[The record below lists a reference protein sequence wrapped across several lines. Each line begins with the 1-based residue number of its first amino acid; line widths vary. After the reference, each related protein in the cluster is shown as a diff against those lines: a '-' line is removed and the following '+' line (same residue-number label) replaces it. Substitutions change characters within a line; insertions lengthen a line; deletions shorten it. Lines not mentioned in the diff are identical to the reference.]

1 MNWLQAVLCTFL
13 GRAFPGMCICLF
25 ETFFHF
31 PSPSAPKG
39 CLASHSAGL
48 CFLLCKRQGS
58 NSCWR
63 PQGEGA
69 AGAGTSPVR
78 WDGPGTSQTNRDLQ
92 SWCLVWFNFQTLKVG
107 FSLHVTG
114 SFWNSK
120 TPSDL
125 AVNGKKQ
132 RHHLWMCPNDSWLLR
147 THLEMEED
155 EDGRAKGTNP
165 MLEVSLPISLAGHG
179 VEGAT
184 WAGIT
189 PQLWQ
194 TLFILNHHLMRNP
207 FISSLRDSSSQLPFL
222 LGVFSNTE
230 AQVVSNMAGAPG
242 FQPKIQSLIIIMATQ
257 AASEESRRNPGA
269 EAVTEKSVPK
279 RLCHRNIHPPRYLE
293 ADVCIQTQHFT
304 SVHTLIW
311 FPGLPH
317 LNLMFLPPKRHP
329 SHLRAGEKKA

>member
-230 AQVVSNMAGAPG
+230 AQVVSNMAGVPRIPTQNPVSHHHHG
-242 FQPKIQSLIIIMATQ
+242 NSGCFRGKQEKPRSRGSHREICPKKVMPQEYSSTQIFGGWCLYPDTAFYICPHSDLIPRSSSLKSDVLAT
-257 AASEESRRNPGA
+257 
-269 EAVTEKSVPK
+269 
-279 RLCHRNIHPPRYLE
+279 
-293 ADVCIQTQHFT
+293 
-304 SVHTLIW
+304 
-311 FPGLPH
+311 
-317 LNLMFLPPKRHP
+317 
-329 SHLRAGEKKA
+329 